1 MIMPQ
6 HRAILCALPVLAL
19 AVGGCTAH
27 TAKRGPDTALH
38 KAVKRNA
45 DPAAIQALL
54 DAGAKPNARGR
65 FGQSPLHLAAAE
77 HRNAAVTR
85 MLLDAGA
92 DPRGSDSSGKRP
104 LTLASQNNPNPAVVR
119 ALLDAGAAPLRG
131 WLDKPFGR
139 AARYNNAGRRRCA
152 AQGRRRSRC
161 EKLGENAAA
170 PRRCG
175 NRNATSV
182 IPRLLAAGAD
192 PDRQDVYGDAPLH
205 DAVEDAGPAVVRMIL
220 ADGADASARDGKG
233 RTPLHRARS
242 RGAVRALLD
251 AGAGLE
257 IRDGRGRTPLHAAPP
272 TMTSFG
278 PCSTPAPIRR
288 RGTGTAGRRCVL
300 LRSAGRSPMRSAPFW
315 PPARTSM
322 QGTAAACRR

>member
-1 MIMPQ
+1 M
-6 HRAILCALPVLAL
+6 
-19 AVGGCTAH
+19 
-27 TAKRGPDTALH
+27 
-38 KAVKRNA
+38 
-45 DPAAIQALL
+45 
-54 DAGAKPNARGR
+54 
-65 FGQSPLHLAAAE
+65 
-77 HRNAAVTR
+77 
-85 MLLDAGA
+85 
-92 DPRGSDSSGKRP
+92 
-104 LTLASQNNPNPAVVR
+104 TLASQNNPNPAVVR

-139 AARYNNAGRRRCA
+139 AARYNNAAVVGVLLKA
-152 AQGRRRSRC
+152 GADPDARSSG
-161 EKLGENAAA
+161 KTPLHHAI
-170 PRRCG
+170 G
-175 NRNATSV
+175 NRNVASV

-220 ADGADASARDGKG
+220 AAGADASARDGKG

-272 TMTSFG
+272 TMPSFG

-288 RGTGTAGRRCVL
+288 RGTGTAGRRCIL

>member
-1 MIMPQ
+1 MV
-6 HRAILCALPVLAL
+6 A
-19 AVGGCTAH
+19 
-27 TAKRGPDTALH
+27 
-38 KAVKRNA
+38 
-45 DPAAIQALL
+45 ALL
-54 DAGAKPNARGR
+54 N
-65 FGQSPLHLAAAE
+65 
-77 HRNAAVTR
+77 
-85 MLLDAGA
+85 AGA
-92 DPRGSDSSGKRP
+92 DPNARNRKGWTP
-104 LTLASQNNPNPAVVR
+104 LHHGALYRRAPLAVT
-119 ALLDAGAAPLRG
+119 ALLLAGADPNAQAGDGKTPLHVAAGNGHAPWMVPLLLDRRG
-131 WLDKPFGR
+131 RSRR
-139 AARYNNAGRRRCA
+139 ARPGTARRRCTM
-152 AQGRRRSRC
+152 RRSTMHRLRRSRTWSRRAPTPMP
-161 EKLGENAAA
+161 GTGTA
-170 PRRCG
+170 PRRSIARPPSAGAPRHLSHCCRRAPTRAHG
-175 NRNATSV
+175 RPTGSCRWTWYATTQLSG

-220 ADGADASARDGKG
+220 AAGADASARDGKG

-272 TMTSFG
+272 TMPSFG

-288 RGTGTAGRRCVL
+288 RGTGTAGRRCIL